1 MAGKLSLIDPVLSGN
16 AAPLPG
22 VIESF
27 GGTDIYF
34 SRRHALGNE
43 GPLLAQTV

>member
-22 VIESF
+22 VIEWYSPLKSVLVRSR
-27 GGTDIYF
+27 IF
-34 SRRHALGNE
+34 S
-43 GPLLAQTV
+43 